1 MGLLLDLFSSKGVKR
16 TLASIFAV
24 AACVADV
31 VPVLL
36 PYREALLYLS
46 GVFGAVGVTHAAI
59 APAAKPS
66 KK

>member
-1 MGLLLDLFSSKGVKR
+1 MSLLLDLFSSKGVKR
-16 TLASIFAV
+16 TVASIFAV

-31 VPVLL
+31 IPVLL

-46 GVFGAVGVTHAAI
+46 GLFGAVGVAHAAVT
-59 APAAKPS
+59 PAAKPT